1 MFGLLVVGGSFSVY
15 WTTVSGVAYTQ
26 KLRWLDESFDPPLR
40 VRPRPRARQ
49 LARPRA
55 GGAAR
60 RVGPGRAA
68 ARLCG
73 HARGQ
78 RHVCRSARG
87 AGRRP
92 CPRGAPRP
100 GPPLHP
106 PSPPPPPPPRPPP
119 PPAPPPPATRP
130 P

>member
-68 ARLCG
+68 ARPFGPAPGPRPRFAPALGACRG
-73 HARGQ
+73 PVPPCAPRHAR
-78 RHVCRSARG
+78 
-87 AGRRP
+87 P
-92 CPRGAPRP
+92 
-100 GPPLHP
+100 
-106 PSPPPPPPPRPPP
+106 
-119 PPAPPPPATRP
+119 
-130 P
+130 